1 LNSERRKPDQAGVG
15 PVARPIVGDRIQLQ
29 QVILNL
35 VVSAIDAMADTP
47 GDDRVIS
54 VRASRVG
61 NFAELAISD
70 HGPGGHADRSR
81 ICTIAFSSEVGTGSR
96 LENASKQ
103 KIRARF

>member
-1 LNSERRKPDQAGVG
+1 
-15 PVARPIVGDRIQLQ
+15 
-29 QVILNL
+29 
-35 VVSAIDAMADTP
+35 MADMP

-54 VRASRVG
+54 IRASRVE
-61 NFAELAISD
+61 NFTEPAISD

-103 KIRARF
+103 KVRARF